1 MGRKEENIKKAQTLL
16 HLKDRIRN
24 IGTAAHIDHGKC
36 IGPNARVWV
45 DGQWLR
51 AVDLWKRFQDE
62 PEVENHQ
69 EADVRNVVHASL
81 WTRSI
86 DIRTGD
92 TSFAQITHVWR
103 LRAREPLIEIETRD
117 GRRIRTTPEHKFV
130 TAVGHSLSF
139 REARELEP
147 GIMLAVPRRLPSRT
161 DDDGWADLEGEILA
175 LLASDPRFLFELT
188 EAGRTLLGVSGKIR
202 GPALLSAAR
211 MTGVPFDHLYRLVW
225 RVTYRLTKGRTKS
238 ASPMYLPKRDAM
250 EHVFRFFGL
259 LYGDGDGNGFLHGA
273 DELILREAL
282 ATLQGLVPRPA
293 IARHPPR
300 VPRVE
305 MRSKTLLMFLHGVFG
320 YPLRNKARSMHLP
333 ALLFTAPLPLAAAF
347 VQGYLDAD
355 GTVERGRRAVSAS
368 SASESFLD
376 DLQLLLLRFGVRAI
390 LDRRAGKT
398 TLYISGKKNLERI
411 PRFKDSE
418 KAALRDK
425 LEERAGPSYVV
436 DLLPVD
442 WSRLHAR
449 SWKTR
454 MYANLEQ
461 RPSAASLLSMVDVD
475 LPALEP
481 VLNEEVA
488 FVEIRAV
495 RRAIEEYVYD
505 FSVPGPRNF
514 VAEGLFVHNTT
525 LSDSLIAG
533 AGMISE
539 ELAGQQLFMDYDEQ
553 EQARGITINAA
564 IASMVH
570 DFEGGQYLINLIDTP
585 GHVDFGG
592 DVTRAMR
599 AIDGVIILVDSVEGI
614 MPQTETVIRQAL
626 KERVRPALFI
636 NKVDRLVNELK
647 ISPDQMQQRFTKII
661 TEVNNRIRKWLPE
674 DMGEKWMVHVEAGS
688 VAFGSA
694 YHKWALSVPF
704 MKKSGITFKDVY
716 KHCQEGTMK
725 ELAKKAPL
733 HSVVLNMVIRHLPN
747 PLEAQKIRI
756 PIIWK
761 GDMESPVGKAM
772 LSVDENGPVGF
783 MVTKIIVDP
792 QAGEVAAGR
801 LFSGKIRRGQELWV
815 IGMPKPQRAQTVA
828 MIVGP
833 DRIPVDEID
842 AGNVV
847 AVVGLKDAIAGS
859 TVSDD
864 KEMQTF
870 EKIVH
875 YSDPVVTIAVEAKST
890 SDLPRLVE
898 ALRLIAKADPS
909 IVVEINQETGEHLI
923 SGMGELH
930 LEITIYR
937 VQNDYKIPVT
947 TSPPIVVYREGVR
960 DKGGPFEGKSPNKHN
975 RFYMEVEPLE
985 DKVVQAIRSGEIASG
1000 QRIKDSKALA
1010 KKLEELGMERN
1021 ESKNV
1026 VWIQDTNMLL
1036 DATKGIQYLHET
1048 MELIKE
1054 AYIEA
1059 MGKGPLAGEK
1069 AMGLKVRLVDAKL
1082 HEDSVHR
1089 GPAQVIPAARSSIYG
1104 AMVQGGRILLEPIQ
1118 KVFINVPQDFMG
1130 SALGEIQ
1137 SRRGVIEDINQE
1149 GEITVIHAKAPVA
1162 EMFGFASAIRSAT
1175 QGRALWST
1183 ENSGFEAVPGNLQS
1197 EVVRAIRT
1205 RKGLPPE
1212 PYDEAYYAA

>member
-1 MGRKEENIKKAQTLL
+1 MGRKEENIKKAQALL

-24 IGTAAHIDHGKC
+24 IGTAAHIDHGK
-36 IGPNARVWV
+36 
-45 DGQWLR
+45 
-51 AVDLWKRFQDE
+51 
-62 PEVENHQ
+62 
-69 EADVRNVVHASL
+69 
-81 WTRSI
+81 
-86 DIRTGD
+86 
-92 TSFAQITHVWR
+92 
-103 LRAREPLIEIETRD
+103 
-117 GRRIRTTPEHKFV
+117 
-130 TAVGHSLSF
+130 
-139 REARELEP
+139 
-147 GIMLAVPRRLPSRT
+147 
-161 DDDGWADLEGEILA
+161 
-175 LLASDPRFLFELT
+175 
-188 EAGRTLLGVSGKIR
+188 
-202 GPALLSAAR
+202 
-211 MTGVPFDHLYRLVW
+211 
-225 RVTYRLTKGRTKS
+225 
-238 ASPMYLPKRDAM
+238 
-250 EHVFRFFGL
+250 
-259 LYGDGDGNGFLHGA
+259 
-273 DELILREAL
+273 
-282 ATLQGLVPRPA
+282 
-293 IARHPPR
+293 
-300 VPRVE
+300 
-305 MRSKTLLMFLHGVFG
+305 
-320 YPLRNKARSMHLP
+320 
-333 ALLFTAPLPLAAAF
+333 
-347 VQGYLDAD
+347 
-355 GTVERGRRAVSAS
+355 
-368 SASESFLD
+368 
-376 DLQLLLLRFGVRAI
+376 
-390 LDRRAGKT
+390 
-398 TLYISGKKNLERI
+398 
-411 PRFKDSE
+411 
-418 KAALRDK
+418 
-425 LEERAGPSYVV
+425 
-436 DLLPVD
+436 
-442 WSRLHAR
+442 
-449 SWKTR
+449 
-454 MYANLEQ
+454 
-461 RPSAASLLSMVDVD
+461 
-475 LPALEP
+475 
-481 VLNEEVA
+481 
-488 FVEIRAV
+488 
-495 RRAIEEYVYD
+495 
-505 FSVPGPRNF
+505 
-514 VAEGLFVHNTT
+514 TT

-570 DFEGGQYLINLIDTP
+570 DFEGGQFLINLIDTP

-599 AIDGVIILVDSVEGI
+599 AIDGVIILNDAVEGI

-626 KERVRPALFI
+626 KERVRPVLFI

-647 ISPDQMQQRFTKII
+647 ITPEQMQQRFAKII

-674 DMGEKWMVHVEAGS
+674 DMGEKWMVNVEAGS

-694 YHKWALSVPF
+694 YHKWAVSAPF
-704 MKKSGITFKDVY
+704 TKRTRIGFKDVY

-733 HSVVLNMVIRHLPN
+733 HNVVLNMVIRHLPN
-747 PLEAQKIRI
+747 PLEAQKVRV
-756 PIIWK
+756 PVIWK
-761 GDMESPVGKAM
+761 GDLGSSVGKAM
-772 LSVDENGPVGF
+772 MNVDENGPVGF
-783 MVTKIIVDP
+783 MVTKIIIDP

-864 KEMQTF
+864 KDMQTF

-975 RFYMEVEPLE
+975 RFYMEVEPH
-985 DKVVQAIRSGEIASG
+985 
-1000 QRIKDSKALA
+1000 
-1010 KKLEELGMERN
+1010 EE
-1021 ESKNV
+1021 KNV
-1026 VWIQDTNMLL
+1026 VWIHDTNMLI

-1059 MGKGPLAGEK
+1059 MSKGPLAGEK
-1069 AMGLKVRLVDAKL
+1069 AMGLKVRLGDAKL

-1089 GPAQVIPAARSSIYG
+1089 GPAQVIPAARPSIYG

-1130 SALGEIQ
+1130 AALGEIQ

-1183 ENSGFEAVPGNLQS
+1183 ENSGFEPVPPNLQS

>member
-1 MGRKEENIKKAQTLL
+1 MGRKEENIKKAQALL

-24 IGTAAHIDHGKC
+24 IGTAAHIDHGK
-36 IGPNARVWV
+36 
-45 DGQWLR
+45 
-51 AVDLWKRFQDE
+51 
-62 PEVENHQ
+62 
-69 EADVRNVVHASL
+69 
-81 WTRSI
+81 
-86 DIRTGD
+86 
-92 TSFAQITHVWR
+92 
-103 LRAREPLIEIETRD
+103 
-117 GRRIRTTPEHKFV
+117 
-130 TAVGHSLSF
+130 
-139 REARELEP
+139 
-147 GIMLAVPRRLPSRT
+147 
-161 DDDGWADLEGEILA
+161 
-175 LLASDPRFLFELT
+175 
-188 EAGRTLLGVSGKIR
+188 
-202 GPALLSAAR
+202 
-211 MTGVPFDHLYRLVW
+211 
-225 RVTYRLTKGRTKS
+225 
-238 ASPMYLPKRDAM
+238 
-250 EHVFRFFGL
+250 
-259 LYGDGDGNGFLHGA
+259 
-273 DELILREAL
+273 
-282 ATLQGLVPRPA
+282 
-293 IARHPPR
+293 
-300 VPRVE
+300 
-305 MRSKTLLMFLHGVFG
+305 
-320 YPLRNKARSMHLP
+320 
-333 ALLFTAPLPLAAAF
+333 
-347 VQGYLDAD
+347 
-355 GTVERGRRAVSAS
+355 
-368 SASESFLD
+368 
-376 DLQLLLLRFGVRAI
+376 
-390 LDRRAGKT
+390 
-398 TLYISGKKNLERI
+398 
-411 PRFKDSE
+411 
-418 KAALRDK
+418 
-425 LEERAGPSYVV
+425 
-436 DLLPVD
+436 
-442 WSRLHAR
+442 
-449 SWKTR
+449 
-454 MYANLEQ
+454 
-461 RPSAASLLSMVDVD
+461 
-475 LPALEP
+475 
-481 VLNEEVA
+481 
-488 FVEIRAV
+488 
-495 RRAIEEYVYD
+495 
-505 FSVPGPRNF
+505 
-514 VAEGLFVHNTT
+514 TT

-570 DFEGGQYLINLIDTP
+570 DFEGGQYLINLIASP

-674 DMGEKWMVHVEAGS
+674 DMGEKWMVHVEGGS

-909 IVVEINQETGEHLI
+909 IVVEINQ
-923 SGMGELH
+923 
-930 LEITIYR
+930 
-937 VQNDYKIPVT
+937 
-947 TSPPIVVYREGVR
+947 
-960 DKGGPFEGKSPNKHN
+960 
-975 RFYMEVEPLE
+975 
-985 DKVVQAIRSGEIASG
+985 
-1000 QRIKDSKALA
+1000 
-1010 KKLEELGMERN
+1010 
-1021 ESKNV
+1021 
-1026 VWIQDTNMLL
+1026 DTNMLI

-1130 SALGEIQ
+1130 AALGEIQ

-1183 ENSGFEAVPGNLQS
+1183 ENSGFEAVPPNLQS